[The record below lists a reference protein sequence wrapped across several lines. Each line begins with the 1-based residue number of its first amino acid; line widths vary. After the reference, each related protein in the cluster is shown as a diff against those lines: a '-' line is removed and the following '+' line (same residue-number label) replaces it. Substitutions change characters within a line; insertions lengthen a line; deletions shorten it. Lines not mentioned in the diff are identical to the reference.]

1 MATMAAAEAAA
12 EAKANSMSSEGKVAD
27 MKKDTVEVNGK
38 SHMTTDYGIKISDPD
53 HWLRVA
59 NEKETGPSLLED
71 QIAREKV
78 CFEKDRP

>member
-1 MATMAAAEAAA
+1 MATTAAA
-12 EAKANSMSSEGKVAD
+12 EAKANALSADGKFAD

-53 HWLRVA
+53 HWLRAA

-78 CFEKDRP
+78 RF